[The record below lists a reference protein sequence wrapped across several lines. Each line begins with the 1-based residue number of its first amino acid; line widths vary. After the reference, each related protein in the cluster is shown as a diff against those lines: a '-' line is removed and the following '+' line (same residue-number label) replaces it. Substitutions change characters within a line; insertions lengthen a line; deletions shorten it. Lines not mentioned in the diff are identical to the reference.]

1 MRHKRIK
8 QISTG
13 SAHSIP
19 FLRHRLGERS
29 KDRCNSLATYIPL
42 LLSASA
48 LLLVLFNFIFIHT
61 DSTVYAEEG
70 ISTYATTA
78 NPTTTLQISNSSLKD
93 IVSPGSTSYVSSK
106 VNITAQDITD
116 YTLIIS
122 GPTNLSGTTSITG
135 AGGKTGNSLV
145 DNTWGYAWA
154 DPDTDD
160 KGLTYSS
167 LSENG
172 STLASGK
179 ATSLDMSKK
188 LTFAAKFAEDA
199 ESGHYKANVTLSL
212 AATPR
217 EVATG
222 FNGIYDMQEMTA
234 EICNSATIGQTG
246 SLEDVRDGSIYT
258 VGKLSDGKCWMTQNL
273 KLDLTKTGTATAAE
287 SDNLSADFPTE
298 TLTSTDKFTDN
309 NDAAQFSKNP
319 TVNNSNPGDSKGY
332 RTEYGYY
339 YSWCAATGGTCGDVS
354 ADGGDASG
362 SICPKG
368 WKLPKGGTGTTNDF
382 AIMGGITSSVV
393 NDANYWSSAKSPSF
407 SSNTLTV
414 NGSTWIAAG
423 FVDTN
428 GLTNPGSHGAY
439 WSSTAISST
448 LAYYLYFSSGSFRPA
463 YNYIKYRGYPIRCV
477 AETRTLSDITKMQEM
492 TPTICSNT
500 SIGTTK
506 TLTDTRDNSTYTV
519 GKLSDGNCWMTQNL
533 RIVNKT
539 ITPADSDVTGTF
551 TIPASSTS
559 GFSSYDIANAY
570 YSNDT
575 SYGAYYSWYAVTAG
589 TGTQSMSSGNAASSI
604 CPKGWRLPTGG
615 SDGEF
620 QTLYNKWTP
629 ATWTTYNGKN
639 GRWLG
644 APSASGGAF
653 FPAAGYY
660 DESSPRDIGSNGSY
674 WSSTAY
680 SNNSAFNPYFYSS
693 TITFIDRSPKYLGFS
708 ARCIAR

>member
-1 MRHKRIK
+1 MHLKH
-8 QISTG
+8 ISK
-13 SAHSIP
+13 SNFLKHHSIP
-19 FLRHRLGERS
+19 ILLYRS
-29 KDRCNSLATYIPL
+29 IPL
-42 LLSASA
+42 MCSLA
-48 LLLVLFNFIFIHT
+48 LLLLVSSLVVVDHNNNE
-61 DSTVYAEEG
+61 VYAEEG
-70 ISTYATTA
+70 IETYATTA
-78 NPTTTLQISNSSLKD
+78 NPTATLQISNSSLKD
-93 IVSPGSTSYVSSK
+93 VVSPGSTSYVSSD

-135 AGGKTGNSLV
+135 AGGKTGDSLT
-145 DNTWGYAWA
+145 DNTWGYAWT

-179 ATSLDMSKK
+179 ATSLDISKK

-199 ESGHYKANVTLSL
+199 TSGHYKANVTLSL

-222 FNGIYDMQEMTA
+222 FNGIYDMQDMTA
-234 EICNSATIGQTG
+234 DICSSATIGQTG

-258 VGKLSDGKCWMTQNL
+258 VGKLTDGNCWMTRNL
-273 KLDLTKTGTATAAE
+273 RLVDYTTTEDDSQTRGFTIPNEAANFTGINNNAAYYPGDTDYGAYYSWYTATAGTGTAE
-287 SDNLSADFPTE
+287 
-298 TLTSTDKFTDN
+298 LTSGN
-309 NDAAQFSKNP
+309 
-319 TVNNSNPGDSKGY
+319 
-332 RTEYGYY
+332 
-339 YSWCAATGGTCGDVS
+339 
-354 ADGGDASG
+354 ASG

-368 WKLPKGGTGTTNDF
+368 WRLPTGGS
-382 AIMGGITSSVV
+382 GGEYQALINGGVSDWAT
-393 NDANYWSSAKSPSF
+393 
-407 SSNTLTV
+407 
-414 NGSTWIAAG
+414 NGSKNGYWIGANGSGGGAFFSVTG
-423 FVDTN
+423 SYNDDTL
-428 GLTNPGSHGAY
+428 GDVVGGYY
-439 WSSTAISST
+439 WSSTADDGGGAYRLRFNQSS
-448 LAYYLYFSSGSFRPA
+448 APFLYEGKVKYSGFA
-463 YNYIKYRGYPIRCV
+463 VRCV
-477 AETRTLSDITKMQEM
+477 ADDDRTLSDITKMQDM

-506 TLTDTRDNSTYTV
+506 TLTDSRDNSTYTV

-539 ITPADSDVTGTF
+539 ITPADSDVTGAF

-559 GFSSYDIANAY
+559 GFSNYDIANAY
-570 YSNDT
+570 YSNDA

-589 TGTQSMSSGNAASSI
+589 TGAQSMSSGNAASSI
-604 CPKGWRLPTGG
+604 CPRGWRLPTGG

-620 QTLYNKWTP
+620 QILYNKWTP

-693 TITFIDRSPKYLGFS
+693 TITFTDRSPKYLGFS